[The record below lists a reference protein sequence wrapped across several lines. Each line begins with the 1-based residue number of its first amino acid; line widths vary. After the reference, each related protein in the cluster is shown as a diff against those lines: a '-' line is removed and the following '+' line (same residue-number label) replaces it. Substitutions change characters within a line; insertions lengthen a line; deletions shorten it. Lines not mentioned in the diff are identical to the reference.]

1 MKDEKIPT
9 SDPGKNDQ
17 EPRTEFVYF
26 LPCAKRIYDLLDKQT
41 KRGLIEDA
49 IERGFDGMTFMND
62 VGSGHTRTYTIEE
75 LLESIDD
82 AMKDMIKA
90 RTNIK
95 ICHYDE
101 SKDDQPYELPDGVAQ
116 EPDPRISFEP
126 FHLKDKKREKRIAK
140 EKRER
145 HFLKRYLE
153 RRKKELMGMMN
164 EKIEQLF
171 ALGSSTYESIKEYID
186 VIARIDEVRRVIEVC
201 EERGRF

>member
-9 SDPGKNDQ
+9 SDPIQNDR

-26 LPCAKRIYDLLDKQT
+26 LPCAKRIYDLIDKQT

-49 IERGFDGMTFMND
+49 IKRGFDGMTFMND

-75 LLESIDD
+75 LLESLDD
-82 AMKDMIKA
+82 AMKDMIYA

-95 ICHYDE
+95 IRHYDE
-101 SKDDQPYELPDGVAQ
+101 SKDDRPYKLPEGVVQ

-126 FHLKDKKREKRIAK
+126 FHLDEKEEKRMAK

-171 ALGSSTYESIKEYID
+171 ALGSTYESIKEYTD

>member
-1 MKDEKIPT
+1 MKDEKITAPN
-9 SDPGKNDQ
+9 PAKNDQ

-26 LPCAKRIYDLLDKQT
+26 IPCAKRIYDLLDKQT
-41 KRGLIEDA
+41 RRGFIEEA
-49 IERGFDGMTFMND
+49 IKHGFDGMSFMND

-82 AMKDMIKA
+82 AMKDMIYA

-95 ICHYDE
+95 IRHYDE
-101 SKDDQPYELPDGVAQ
+101 SKDDQPYKLPEGVVPK
-116 EPDPRISFEP
+116 PDPRISFEP
-126 FHLKDKKREKRIAK
+126 FHLDEKEEKRMAK